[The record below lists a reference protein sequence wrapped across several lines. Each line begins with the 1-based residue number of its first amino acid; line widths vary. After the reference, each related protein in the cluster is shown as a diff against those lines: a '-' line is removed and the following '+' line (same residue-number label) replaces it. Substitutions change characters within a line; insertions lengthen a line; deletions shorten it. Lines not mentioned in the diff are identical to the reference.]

1 MKRFFLGCAF
11 VASLVALQ
19 AFNEFVYEPNYST
32 AEVAKIDGLLIFT
45 DSKPIMPHEILGMVD
60 LGFVS
65 GTQYESI
72 RNSLVKRVK
81 KTYPNADGII
91 LNLNKKGVDNCY
103 VLKFK

>member
-1 MKRFFLGCAF
+1 
-11 VASLVALQ
+11 
-19 AFNEFVYEPNYST
+19 
-32 AEVAKIDGLLIFT
+32 
-45 DSKPIMPHEILGMVD
+45 MPHEILGMVD

-65 GTQYESI
+65 GTQYESV
-72 RNSLVKRVK
+72 RTNLVKRVR

>member
-11 VASLVALQ
+11 LASLAVMQ

-32 AEVAKIDGLLIFT
+32 AEVLKIDGLFIFT
-45 DSKPIMPHEILGMVD
+45 DSKPIMPHEILGMVG

-65 GTQYESI
+65 STQYESI
-72 RNSLVKRVK
+72 RNNLVKRVK